1 MLMLVAIRRERGAQL
16 KKYYDDPQYNVAF
29 ERCVDVMTRLIL
41 KYGPAIL
48 EKHRPKDLESDQN
61 EFPMD
66 VESEKFE
73 IAA

>member
-1 MLMLVAIRRERGAQL
+1 MLVAIRRERGAQL

-41 KYGPAIL
+41 KYGTIL
-48 EKHRPKDLESDQN
+48 EKHQPRDLESNQN
-61 EFPMD
+61 EVSVD

>member
-1 MLMLVAIRRERGAQL
+1 M

-48 EKHRPKDLESDQN
+48 EKRRPKDLESDQK
-61 EFPMD
+61 EVSVD

>member
-1 MLMLVAIRRERGAQL
+1 MLVAIRRERGAQL

-48 EKHRPKDLESDQN
+48 EKHQPRDLESNQN
-61 EFPMD
+61 EVSVD

>member
-1 MLMLVAIRRERGAQL
+1 MLVAIRRERGAQL

-48 EKHRPKDLESDQN
+48 EKNQPKDLESDQN
-61 EFPMD
+61 EVSMD
-66 VESEKFE
+66 IESEKFE